1 MKLREIIQKIQAAM
15 PWNQRRKYNST
26 DRALSLSDGSFMD
39 WLRSNGKRRGVWSEI
54 TYFTCLKT
62 LAETMGKLPW
72 KVFKTT
78 KNGVRESSKKDVIRV
93 LKHRP
98 NPYMTPT
105 IFWATMEMNRNH
117 FGNAYAYVEREFKR
131 KRYGGTYQVKNL
143 WIMPSNCV
151 KVLVDD
157 AGIFAGAGQIWY
169 QYTDP
174 FSSKKR
180 IFRRQDVIHVTT
192 SHTLNGLV
200 GLPVQEI
207 LKETI
212 GGSRSAQKYM
222 TSLYE
227 QGMTAKA
234 TLEYTGTLSP
244 EAKEALRSA
253 FEDFGNGTKNTGRIM
268 PVPLGMKLTPLDIKL
283 TDAQFFE
290 LRKYTALQ
298 IAGAFGVKPNQI
310 NDYEKSSYANS
321 EMQQLSFLTETMLF
335 ILKQYE
341 EEVGYIILGE
351 DAMEGGD
358 YVKLNEK
365 VLLRTDSKT
374 QMETF
379 QMGVNS
385 GIYLINETRE
395 KLDMEGVEG
404 GDKPIVNGTMTPLS
418 VVHDK
423 TGTATTAAE
432 QAAQLTKP
440 TTTPAEETP
449 PDGEAAGQND
459 EQEGGEE
466 DGEE

>member
-1 MKLREIIQKIQAAM
+1 MKPREVFEKVREAM
-15 PWNQRRKYNST
+15 PWNAWRKHNSAQQT
-26 DRALSLSDGSFMD
+26 VSMSDGSFAD
-39 WLRSNGKRRGVWSEI
+39 WLRANGKRRGVWSEI

-72 KVFKTT
+72 KVYKAT
-78 KNGVRESSKKDVIRV
+78 KNGIKDSNKKDVIRV

-131 KRYGGTYQVKNL
+131 RKYGGTYTVKNL

-151 KVLVDD
+151 KVLIDD
-157 AGIFAGAGQIWY
+157 AGIFAGAGQVWY
-169 QYTDP
+169 QYSDP
-174 FSSKKR
+174 YSGKKML
-180 IFRRQDVIHVTT
+180 FNRQDVIHVTT

-207 LKETI
+207 LQETI
-212 GGSRSAQKYM
+212 SGSRSAQKYLDK
-222 TSLYE
+222 LYE

-244 EAKEALRSA
+244 EAKEALREA
-253 FEDFGNGTKNTGRIM
+253 FEDFGNGPKNTGRIM

-290 LRKYTALQ
+290 LKKYTALQ

-335 ILKQYE
+335 VLKQYE
-341 EEVGYIILGE
+341 EEVGYVVLGQE
-351 DAMEGGD
+351 ALEAGD
-358 YVKLNEK
+358 YTKLNEK

-374 QMETF
+374 QMEIF
-379 QMGVNS
+379 QMGVNC
-385 GIYLINETRE
+385 GIYLINESRE

-404 GDKPIVNGTMTPLS
+404 GDQPIVNGTMTPLY
-418 VVHDK
+418 VVLDK
-423 TGTATTAAE
+423 TGTATTSAEKAE
-432 QAAQLTKP
+432 Q
-440 TTTPAEETP
+440 PAEPVTPQKPETP
-449 PDGEAAGQND
+449 PGEAEAG
-459 EQEGGEE
+459 ETSGEGG
-466 DGEE
+466 

>member
-1 MKLREIIQKIQAAM
+1 MKPREFVKKLWAAM
-15 PWNQRRKYNST
+15 PWNVWRKHNS
-26 DRALSLSDGSFMD
+26 ASQAMSMSDGTFAD
-39 WLRSNGKRRGVWSEI
+39 WLRNNGKRRGVWSEI
-54 TYFTCLKT
+54 TYFTCMKV

-72 KVFKTT
+72 KVFKAT
-78 KNGVRESSKKDVIRV
+78 KNGVMESKKKDVIRV

-98 NPYMTPT
+98 NPYTTPT

-131 KRYGGTYQVKNL
+131 MRYGGTYRVKNL

-151 KVLVDD
+151 KVLIDD
-157 AGIFAGAGQIWY
+157 AGVFAGAGQVWY

-174 FSSKKR
+174 YTGRKR
-180 IFRRQDVIHVTT
+180 IFKRQDVIHVTT

-207 LKETI
+207 LNETI

-222 TSLYE
+222 TALYE

-341 EEVGYIILGE
+341 EEVGYVILGE
-351 DAMEGGD
+351 DTLEGGD

-404 GDKPIVNGTMTPLS
+404 GDLPIVNGTMTPLY
-418 VVHDK
+418 VIRDK
-423 TGTATTAAE
+423 TGTATTATE
-432 QAAQLTKP
+432 QAAQ

-449 PDGEAAGQND
+449 PGGAGAGQND

>member
-1 MKLREIIQKIQAAM
+1 MKPREFVKKLWAAM
-15 PWNQRRKYNST
+15 PWNAWRKHNSASQT
-26 DRALSLSDGSFMD
+26 MSMSDGTFAD
-39 WLRSNGKRRGVWSEI
+39 WLRNNGKRRGAWSEI
-54 TYFTCLKT
+54 TYFTCMKT

-72 KVFKTT
+72 KVFKAT
-78 KNGVRESSKKDVIRV
+78 KNGVKESNKKDVIRI
-93 LKHRP
+93 LRHRP
-98 NPYMTPT
+98 NPYTTPT

-131 KRYGGTYQVKNL
+131 MRYGGTYRVKNL

-151 KVLVDD
+151 KVLIDD
-157 AGIFAGAGQIWY
+157 AGVFAGAGQVWY

-174 FSSKKR
+174 YTGRKR
-180 IFRRQDVIHVTT
+180 IFKRQDVIHVTT

-207 LKETI
+207 LNETI

-222 TSLYE
+222 TALYE

-244 EAKEALRSA
+244 GAKEALRSA

-341 EEVGYIILGE
+341 EEVGYVILGE
-351 DAMEGGD
+351 DALEGGD

-385 GIYLINETRE
+385 GIYLINETRG

-404 GDKPIVNGTMTPLS
+404 GDLPIVNGTMTPLS
-418 VVHDK
+418 VIHDK
-423 TGTATTAAE
+423 TGTATTATE
-432 QAAQLTKP
+432 QAAQLP
-440 TTTPAEETP
+440 PQTTPPAEETP
-449 PDGEAAGQND
+449 PGGAGAGQND